1 MKETKLDQSKSRF
14 ANSAYTS
21 LKDDFEKKVKD
32 VSDSNNER
40 NKKAFELGSAFIKL
54 LDDKTLKENKGP
66 QQTNKELQICNEL
79 FNLATELNN
88 ADNEPEAAGAA
99 MLDVLFFRA
108 LISMRNRLNEIEF
121 QLSKQNKNG

>member
-1 MKETKLDQSKSRF
+1 MKETKLDQNKSRF
-14 ANSAYTS
+14 ANSSYKS

-32 VSDSNNER
+32 VSDSKNER
-40 NKKAFELGSAFIKL
+40 NKKAFELGSSFIKI

-79 FNLATELNN
+79 FQLATELNN
-88 ADNEPEAAGAA
+88 DPNESEAAGAA

-108 LISMRNRLNEIEF
+108 LISIRNRLNEIEY
-121 QLSKQNKNG
+121 QLSKQNKSG